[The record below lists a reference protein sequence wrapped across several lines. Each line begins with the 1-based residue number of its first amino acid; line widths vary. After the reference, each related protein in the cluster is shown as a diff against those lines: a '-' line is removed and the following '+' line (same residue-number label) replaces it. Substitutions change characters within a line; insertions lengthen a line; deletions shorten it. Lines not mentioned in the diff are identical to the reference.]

1 MGKSSSREHRKSL
14 KTLKYPPRSEARLYL
29 FLLVFPFPRRLP
41 AYSFHFTITSI
52 LQKLVQ
58 QCDKKRVYCLY
69 ADARCSLHS
78 ALSPRFAQ
86 NFPRSFHFTALF
98 LFTHCFSHTAFQNY
112 HAAFPTLFPHSFH
125 FTLIPYNYFLNL
137 ILRLG
142 HAAQFAITRRGSG
155 RNAGSRKKDS
165 TTFR

>member
-1 MGKSSSREHRKSL
+1 MRANFVLPIGKSTSRERRNSL
-14 KTLKYPPRSEARLYL
+14 KTLKYPPRGEARLYL

-69 ADARCSLHS
+69 TDARCFLHP
-78 ALSPRFAQ
+78 ALSP
-86 NFPRSFHFTALF
+86 HFT
-98 LFTHCFSHTAFQNY
+98 QN
-112 HAAFPTLFPHSFH
+112 THSFH
-125 FTLIPYNYFLNL
+125 FTLIPYNDFLNL